1 MKKIVTLLSA
11 ALVLLASAPAF
22 AQASIGAGYLS
33 STETVKSG
41 SSSTE
46 RNPMSG
52 FYAGMTYTMPIASGI
67 NFNPGIYFGYAT
79 KSNAAS
85 IFGLKLEGR
94 QNDTFINVPL
104 HFSFGADLGSGL
116 RFFAYGG
123 PSASFALTSKIV
135 SGSTT
140 YDRLQDNDSL
150 QRFDIML
157 GAGVGLQFND
167 MVRFQ
172 VGYDFGMLNRYT
184 SDNITVT
191 RNQLT
196 AGLAFLF

>member
-33 STETVKSG
+33 STEVVKSG

-46 RNPMSG
+46 RTPLNG
-52 FYAGMTYTMPIASGI
+52 FYVGMGYTVPIAAGI
-67 NFNPGIYFGYAT
+67 NFTPGVYFGMAS
-79 KSNAAS
+79 KSNATS
-85 IFGLKLEGR
+85 ILGLKLEGK
-94 QNDTFINVPL
+94 QQDSFINVPL
-104 HFSFGADLGSGL
+104 HFSFGTDIGSGL
-116 RFFAYGG
+116 RFFAYAG
-123 PSASFALTSKIV
+123 PSASIAVASKII

-150 QRFDIML
+150 QRFDVML

-167 MVRFQ
+167 MIRFQ
-172 VGYDFGMLNRYT
+172 VGYDMGMLNRYN
-184 SDNITVT
+184 SSNYTVK

>member
-33 STETVKSG
+33 STEVVKSG

-46 RNPMSG
+46 RTPLNG
-52 FYAGMTYTMPIASGI
+52 FYVGMGYTVPIAAGI
-67 NFNPGIYFGYAT
+67 NFTPGVYFGLAA
-79 KSNAAS
+79 KNNAAS
-85 IFGLKLEGR
+85 LFGLKLEGK
-94 QNDTFINVPL
+94 QQDTFINVPL
-104 HFSFGADLGSGL
+104 HFSFGTDLGSGL
-116 RFFAYGG
+116 RFFAYAG
-123 PSASFALTSKIV
+123 PSASIAVGSKII
-135 SGSTT
+135 SGSTS
-140 YDRLQDNDSL
+140 YDRFKENDSL

-167 MVRFQ
+167 MFRFQ
-172 VGYDFGMLNRYT
+172 VGYDMGMLNRYN
-184 SDNITVT
+184 SNNYSVH